1 MPPSPLGKAIFVCAQ
16 LTFDLHLLGQ
26 VASDRRVLLWQ
37 NIGVGIANA
46 MTEGVRVF
54 EIQVKLL
61 QPRIARQLPH
71 EGAKRL
77 VSLRS
82 RRR

>member
-1 MPPSPLGKAIFVCAQ
+1 MPPSPLGKAVFVCAQ

-46 MTEGVRVF
+46 MTEGVRVV
-54 EIQVKLL
+54 EMHVKL
-61 QPRIARQLPH
+61 PH
-71 EGAKRL
+71 
-77 VSLRS
+77 LRS
-82 RRR
+82 AGAPSRGS